1 MNIFTL
7 SDDNNI
13 SDKINLDD
21 LYEKKRELD
30 EGKLQIYNKI
40 LNRIHAKIKT
50 TSRQLTNEQFCW
62 YVIPEMM
69 IGITKYN
76 VAECTGY
83 IIEKLKDNG
92 FLIRYTHPNLIF
104 ISWNHWIPGYVRQ
117 EFKKKTGVAIDGY
130 GNTVNGE
137 DVNKLAAIKNA
148 PVEKEDPMGDNLM
161 FNKGATVTVNKEKKD
176 YKSTDNYK
184 PLGIYNSELFRK
196 IKDKFD

>member
-50 TSRQLTNEQFCW
+50 TSRQQTNEQFCW
-62 YVIPEMM
+62 YIIPEMM

-92 FLIRYTHPNLIF
+92 FLIRYTHPNLVF
-104 ISWNHWIPGYVRQ
+104 ISWKHWIPGYVRQ

-137 DVNKLAAIKNA
+137 DVNKLAAIKNG
-148 PVEKEDPMGDNLM
+148 PLEKEDPMGDNLM

>member
-30 EGKLQIYNKI
+30 EGKMQIYNKI

-92 FLIRYTHPNLIF
+92 FLIRYTHPNLVF
-104 ISWNHWIPGYVRQ
+104 ISWKHWIPGYVRQ

>member
-50 TSRQLTNEQFCW
+50 TSRQQTNEQFCW
-62 YVIPEMM
+62 YIIPEMM

-92 FLIRYTHPNLIF
+92 FLIRYTHPNLVF
-104 ISWNHWIPGYVRQ
+104 ISWKHWIPGYVRQ

-161 FNKGATVTVNKEKKD
+161 FNKGATVIVNKEKKD

>member
-30 EGKLQIYNKI
+30 EGKMQIYNKI

-50 TSRQLTNEQFCW
+50 TSRQLTNERFCW
-62 YVIPEMM
+62 YIIPEMM

>member
-50 TSRQLTNEQFCW
+50 TSRQQTNEQFCW
-62 YVIPEMM
+62 YIIPEMM

-92 FLIRYTHPNLIF
+92 FLIRYTHPNLVF
-104 ISWNHWIPGYVRQ
+104 ISWKHWIPGYVRQ

>member
-30 EGKLQIYNKI
+30 EGKLHIYNKI

-50 TSRQLTNEQFCW
+50 TSRQQTNEQFCW
-62 YVIPEMM
+62 YIIPEMM

-92 FLIRYTHPNLIF
+92 FLIRYTHPNLVF
-104 ISWNHWIPGYVRQ
+104 ISWKHWIPGYVRQ

-196 IKDKFD
+196 IKDKFE

>member
-30 EGKLQIYNKI
+30 EGKMQIYNKI

-161 FNKGATVTVNKEKKD
+161 FNKGATVIVNKEKKD

>member
-50 TSRQLTNEQFCW
+50 TSRQQTNEQFCW
-62 YVIPEMM
+62 YIIPEMM

-92 FLIRYTHPNLIF
+92 FLIRYTQPNLVF
-104 ISWNHWIPGYVRQ
+104 ISWKHWIPGYVRQ

>member
-50 TSRQLTNEQFCW
+50 TSRQQTNEQFCW
-62 YVIPEMM
+62 YIIPEMM

-92 FLIRYTHPNLIF
+92 FLIRYTHPNLVF
-104 ISWNHWIPGYVRQ
+104 ISWKHWIPGYVRQ

-161 FNKGATVTVNKEKKD
+161 FNKGASVIVNKEKKD